1 MIYINVITVLLF
13 ILALIASFAL
23 MKLLSSE
30 SKNLK
35 IKHDTKKGFADLLNY
50 ASLVEDGIVL
60 GKNGSLS
67 VSYRYTCEDSDSST
81 AEDLD
86 MLSARLNQVLRT
98 LGDGWIMHVDS
109 MRCNVESYSSPSASN
124 FPDKVTRAIDSERRH
139 YFNELG
145 LMYESIFVVTF
156 TYLPPKLMQQK
167 FIEMMYETDGKEKVK
182 DRTNII
188 LKEFKDKIRE
198 IEGSLSL
205 AVRLERLRSYSI
217 ENEDGSHTTY
227 DAQLQYFNSCINGE
241 LQEIRLPDTPVF
253 LDVILANQDF
263 ETGTIPK
270 IGDKYIQVVALDG
283 FPSESYSG
291 ILNQLSKVRC
301 SCRWNTRFLFLD
313 QNTSLNEIKKF
324 QDKWKQKVRG
334 IMSQLFNIDNGSINY
349 DAANMSSDADDFN
362 AEVNSGDVT
371 GGYYTSVIVLMDSNY
386 DLLIKNTEFVVKE
399 ITRLGF
405 TARKETVNCVEAYLG
420 SLPSD
425 GYHNIRR
432 PLIHTLNLAH
442 MLPTST
448 IWTGSATCPCP
459 FYPENSPALMYAV
472 TDGASPFRFN
482 LHVRDLGHTLILGPT
497 GAGKS
502 TLLATIVAQ
511 LRRYQGMTIYAFD
524 KGMSMYALCKAC
536 GGSHFEIC
544 SEDSSLQFCPLQYI
558 QTPSDR
564 DQAAEWIISIMQLN
578 HINGN
583 GVITPD
589 QIEAIKVA
597 IESMYHNGIVTMSG
611 FYGAV
616 QNAEVKQIIKNYCG
630 NSLMGSTL
638 DGSEDNLALSDFTVF
653 EMEEIMN
660 QPDKYRIPIL
670 LYLFKRIQDGL
681 KGQPAVIVLD
691 EAWIMLSNEVF
702 REKIREWLKV
712 LRKANCAVIM
722 ATQSISDATNSGIM
736 DVIAEST
743 ATKIFL
749 PNNTAKNEDTSEMY
763 RKLGLNSRQISII
776 ANAVP
781 KHDYYVVSSEGRRL
795 FSLALQKLT
804 LAFVAVSDKE
814 TISSIKTME
823 GAYGDAWVDHYLAE
837 QNLYLKDYING

>member
-1 MIYINVITVLLF
+1 MTYINIITIFLGLF
-13 ILALIASFAL
+13 AFIASVML
-23 MKLLSSE
+23 IKILTSNTRNQKLVR
-30 SKNLK
+30 
-35 IKHDTKKGFADLLNY
+35 DTNKGFAELLNY
-50 ASLVEDGIVL
+50 ASLIEDGILL
-60 GKNGSLS
+60 GKNGSLT
-67 VSYRYTCEDSDSST
+67 VSYKYTCKDSDSST
-81 AEDLD
+81 ADDLD
-86 MLSARLNQVLRT
+86 MLSARINQCLRN

-109 MRCNVESYSSPSASN
+109 LRRNVESYSDPSASN
-124 FPDKVTRAIDSERRH
+124 FPERVTCAIDNERRH
-139 YFNELG
+139 FFSKLS
-145 LMYESIFVVTF
+145 LMYESIFVISI

-167 FIEMMYETDGKEKVK
+167 FIDMMYESDKNVKIK

-188 LKEFKDKIRE
+188 LKDFKDKIRTLE
-198 IEGSLSL
+198 NSLTL
-205 AVRLERLRSYSI
+205 AVRLVRLKSYSI
-217 ENEDGSHTTY
+217 QNEDNTTTKF
-227 DAQLQYFNSCINGE
+227 DAQLQYINSCINGN
-241 LQEIRLPDTPVF
+241 LQEIRLPENPVF

-263 ETGTIPK
+263 TTGTIPK

-291 ILNQLSKVRC
+291 ILNQLSKV
-301 SCRWNTRFLFLD
+301 SCTYRWNTRFIFLD
-313 QNTSLNEIKKF
+313 QHTALAEIKKF

-334 IMSQLFNIDNGSINY
+334 IMSQLFNIENGTINY
-349 DAANMSSDADDFN
+349 DAAHMDSDADDFN
-362 AEVNSGDVT
+362 SEVNSGDV
-371 GGYYTSVIVLMDSNY
+371 GAGYYTSVVVLMDEDY
-386 DLLIKNTEFVVKE
+386 DLLIKNTQFVIKE

-405 TARKETVNCVEAYLG
+405 TARKESVNCIEAYLG

-448 IWTGSATCPCP
+448 IWTGRQFCPCP
-459 FYPENSPALMYAV
+459 FYPENSPALMYTV

-511 LRRYQGMTIYAFD
+511 LRRYKGMSIFAFD

-536 GGSHFEIC
+536 NGSHFEIC
-544 SEDSSLQFCPLQYI
+544 ADNSSLQFCPLQYI
-558 QTPSDR
+558 QTPADR
-564 DQAAEWIISIMQLN
+564 DQASEWIISIMKLN
-578 HINGN
+578 NINGN

-589 QIEAIKVA
+589 QIDAIKAA
-597 IESMYHNGIVTMSG
+597 IESMYNNGAVTLSN
-611 FYGAV
+611 FYNAV
-616 QNAEVKQIIKNYCG
+616 QNSEVKQIIKNYCG
-630 NSLMGSTL
+630 NSLMGATL
-638 DGSEDNLALSDFTVF
+638 DGTEDNLDLADFTVF

-670 LYLFKRIQDGL
+670 LYLFKRIQDAL
-681 KGQPAVIVLD
+681 QGQPAVIVLD

-712 LRKANCAVIM
+712 LRKANCSVIM

-736 DVIAEST
+736 DVISEST

-749 PNNTAKNEDTSEMY
+749 PNNTARNEDSSEMY
-763 RKLGLNSRQISII
+763 RKLGLNTRQISII

-781 KHDYYVVSSEGRRL
+781 KRDYYVVSSEGRRL

-814 TISSIKTME
+814 AISEIKTLE
-823 GAYGDAWVDHYLAE
+823 NVYGDKWVDQYLAE
-837 QNLYLKDYING
+837 RNLSLKDYI